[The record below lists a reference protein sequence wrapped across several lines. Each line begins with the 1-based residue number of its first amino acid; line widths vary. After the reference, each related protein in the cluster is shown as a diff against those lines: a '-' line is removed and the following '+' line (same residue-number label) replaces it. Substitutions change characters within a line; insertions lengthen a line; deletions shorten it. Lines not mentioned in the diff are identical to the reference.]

1 MDAAPVDA
9 HMNMSNDDDAATIIQ
24 TRFRGISVRTM
35 KPRARASLQAEF
47 DAVMGDGKASVSASD
62 AATNVVDDD
71 DQESVNFD
79 AGSNT
84 AEADTTMEATEAE
97 QNDDF
102 EEEEVVIVQPAGK
115 KKRMVLEVLSTLDGP
130 YWNKETS
137 RRKIVRE

>member
-9 HMNMSNDDDAATIIQ
+9 HMNMSNDDDDAATIIQ

-35 KPRARASLQAEF
+35 KPRARLQAEF
-47 DAVMGDGKASVSASD
+47 DAVMGDGEASVSASD

-84 AEADTTMEATEAE
+84 AEADTAMEATEAE

-102 EEEEVVIVQPAGK
+102 EEEEVEEVVQPAVK

>member
-35 KPRARASLQAEF
+35 KPRA
-47 DAVMGDGKASVSASD
+47 DAVMGDGKASASASD

-102 EEEEVVIVQPAGK
+102 EEEEVVVVQPAGK

>member
-35 KPRARASLQAEF
+35 KPRASLQAEF

-102 EEEEVVIVQPAGK
+102 EEEEVVVVVVQPAGK
-115 KKRMVLEVLSTLDGP
+115 KKRMVLILEMG
-130 YWNKETS
+130 
-137 RRKIVRE
+137 

>member
-1 MDAAPVDA
+1 MDAAPIDA
-9 HMNMSNDDDAATIIQ
+9 HMNMSNGDDAATIIQ

-35 KPRARASLQAEF
+35 KPRARLQAEF
-47 DAVMGDGKASVSASD
+47 DAVMGDGEASVSASD

-102 EEEEVVIVQPAGK
+102 EEEEVEVEVVQPAGK

>member
-35 KPRARASLQAEF
+35 KPRARLQAEF
-47 DAVMGDGKASVSASD
+47 DAVMGDGEASVSASD

-84 AEADTTMEATEAE
+84 AEADTAMEATEAE

-102 EEEEVVIVQPAGK
+102 EEEEVEEVVQPAVK

>member
-35 KPRARASLQAEF
+35 KPRASLKAEF

-102 EEEEVVIVQPAGK
+102 EEEEVVVVQPAGK